1 MQFLGI
7 LIFAIQVG
15 FALHVIRSGRDR
27 YWIYL
32 ILFLPALGC
41 AIYFFSEVLPELQ
54 GNRHV
59 RRAGRAVIKTLDPQ
73 REVRRLKDQIQLSDT
88 FENRQALADACVAAG
103 HLDEARQLYHAL
115 LQQEEHNPHIMQ
127 QLALCQYLEKNYRGA
142 QTTLEDLIRHNPDY
156 KSAEGHLLYAKTLEA
171 LGETRQALDEFA
183 VVVET
188 FAGEEARYRYALL
201 LKSVGREEE
210 AHKVFNQILT
220 RARQSPKY
228 YRRAQKQWIE
238 LAKQHV

>member
-7 LIFAIQVG
+7 LIFAVQVG

-27 YWIYL
+27 YWLYL

-41 AIYFFSEVLPELQ
+41 AIYFFSEVLPGLH

-59 RRAGRAVIKTLDPQ
+59 RRAGKAVINTLDPQ
-73 REVRRLKDQIQLSDT
+73 REVRRLKDLIQISDT

-103 HLDEARQLYHAL
+103 HLDEAKQLYTAL
-115 LQQEEHNPHIMQ
+115 LKQEEYNPHIMQ
-127 QLALCQYLEKNYRGA
+127 QLALCHYLAKDFSQA
-142 QTTLEDLIRHNPDY
+142 KSTLDELISHNPDY
-156 KSAEGHLLYAKTLEA
+156 KSSDGHLLYAKTLEA
-171 LGETRQALDEFA
+171 LGETEQALAEFA
-183 VVVET
+183 VVVES
-188 FAGEEARYRYALL
+188 FAGEEARYRYAML
-201 LKSVGREEE
+201 LKASGRQHE
-210 AHKVFNQILT
+210 AEKVFNQILT

-228 YRRAQKQWIE
+228 YRRVQKQWID